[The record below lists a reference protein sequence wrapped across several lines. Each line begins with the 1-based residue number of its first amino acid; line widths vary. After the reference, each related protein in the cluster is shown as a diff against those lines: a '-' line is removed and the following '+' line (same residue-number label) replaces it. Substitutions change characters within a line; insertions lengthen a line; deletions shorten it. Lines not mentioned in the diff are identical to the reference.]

1 VPAPHDT
8 VDPTM
13 TDPPTPPPT
22 ASAPTSASPT
32 SADAGPLS
40 PPSLDT
46 DVTAAQAALAAAADL
61 TELGAVR
68 TAHVDGRSAP
78 LALARRELGALPREQ
93 RAEAGRRLNA
103 AAAAVRDA
111 HAARLAEL
119 TELRDARVL
128 VEERVDVT
136 TPVRRTN
143 PGARHPLAGLSDR
156 LVDVFVAM
164 GYEVAEGPEVEHD
177 WFNFEALNLDPD
189 HPARSEH
196 DTLYVEPAGSGRLLR
211 THTSPVQIRTL
222 LSRPLPVYVVCPG
235 RTYRNDTVDA
245 THSPVFG
252 QLECLAVDEGITMA
266 DLRGTLEVFAAALF
280 GGGLST
286 RLRPHFFPFTEPSA
300 ELDVQ
305 CFNCR
310 GEAANQ
316 PCRVCSD
323 VGWIEAGGCGM
334 VDPNVLRAAGV
345 DATRYS
351 GFAFGMGLERAAMM
365 RHGVREIRDFVDGD
379 IRFSLPFGIEG

>member
-1 VPAPHDT
+1 MT
-8 VDPTM
+8 ETM
-13 TDPPTPPPT
+13 TDPQQPAAAGGPLDP
-22 ASAPTSASPT
+22 ASLAAAV
-32 SADAGPLS
+32 ADAL
-40 PPSLDT
+40 
-46 DVTAAQAALAAAADL
+46 AALAAAPDL
-61 TELGAVR
+61 TDLAAVR
-68 TAHVDGRSAP
+68 TAHVDGRGAP
-78 LALARRELGALPREQ
+78 LVLARQKLGALPRED
-93 RAEAGRRLNA
+93 RADAGRRLNDA
-103 AAAAVRDA
+103 LAAVRDA
-111 HAARLAEL
+111 HTTRLAEL
-119 TELRDARVL
+119 TAERDARVL

-136 TPVRRTN
+136 LPTRRRS
-143 PGARHPLAGLSDR
+143 PGARHPLAVLSER
-156 LVDVFVAM
+156 LVDTFVAM

-177 WFNFEALNLDPD
+177 WFNFEALNMHPD

-196 DTLYVEPAGSGRLLR
+196 DTLYVEPEAAGRVLR
-211 THTSPVQIRTL
+211 THTSPVQVRAL
-222 LSRPLPVYVVCPG
+222 LSRPLPVYVVAPG

-266 DLRGTLEVFAAALF
+266 DLRGTLEVFAAELF
-280 GGGLST
+280 GTGLAT
-286 RLRPHFFPFTEPSA
+286 RLRPSFFPFTEPSA

-310 GEAANQ
+310 GEAARQ

-323 VGWIEAGGCGM
+323 EGWIEAGGCGM

-379 IRFSLPFGIEG
+379 ARFSLPFGIEG

>member
-1 VPAPHDT
+1 
-8 VDPTM
+8 M
-13 TDPPTPPPT
+13 TDPHPAATGPC
-22 ASAPTSASPT
+22 SPE
-32 SADAGPLS
+32 S
-40 PPSLDT
+40 
-46 DVTAAQAALAAAADL
+46 LAAAVAAGLDAVARAADL
-61 TELGAVR
+61 AELASVR

-78 LALARRELGALPREQ
+78 LVLARRALGELPRED
-93 RAEAGRRLNA
+93 RAEAGRRLNEA
-103 AAAAVRDA
+103 LATVRDA
-111 HAARLAEL
+111 FTARLAEL
-119 TELRDARVL
+119 TAARDARVL

-136 TPVRRTN
+136 LPARRRR
-143 PGARHPLAGLSDR
+143 PGARHPIAVLTER
-156 LVDVFVAM
+156 VVDTFVAM

-177 WFNFEALNLDPD
+177 WFNFEALNMHPD

-196 DTLYVEPAGSGRLLR
+196 DTLYVEPEGAGRVLR
-211 THTSPVQIRTL
+211 THTSPVQVRAL

-235 RTYRNDTVDA
+235 RTFRNDTIDA

-252 QLECLAVDEGITMA
+252 QLEGLAVDEGITMA
-266 DLRGTLEVFAAALF
+266 DLRGTLEAFASALF
-280 GGGLST
+280 GTNLAT
-286 RLRPHFFPFTEPSA
+286 RLRPSFFPFTEPSA

-310 GEAANQ
+310 GEAARQ

-323 VGWIEAGGCGM
+323 EGWIELGGCGM

-345 DATRYS
+345 DASRYS
-351 GFAFGMGLERAAMM
+351 GFAFGMGLERAAMI

>member
-1 VPAPHDT
+1 MT
-8 VDPTM
+8 MTETM
-13 TDPPTPPPT
+13 TDPQP
-22 ASAPTSASPT
+22 APGGPFAP
-32 SADAGPLS
+32 AALDAA
-40 PPSLDT
+40 
-46 DVTAAQAALAAAADL
+46 VAEALAALGASTDL
-61 TELGAVR
+61 TGLAAAR
-68 TAHVDGRSAP
+68 AAHVDGRSAP
-78 LALARRELGALPREQ
+78 LMLARQKLGALPRED
-93 RAEAGRRLNA
+93 RADAGKRLNEA
-103 AAAAVRDA
+103 LTAVREA
-111 HAARLAEL
+111 HTARLAEL
-119 TELRDARVL
+119 TAERDARVL

-136 TPVRRTN
+136 LPVARRRA
-143 PGARHPLAGLSDR
+143 GARHPLAVLSER
-156 LVDVFVAM
+156 LVDTFVAM

-177 WFNFEALNLDPD
+177 WFNFEALNMHAD

-196 DTLYVEPAGSGRLLR
+196 DTLFVEPAGAGRVLR
-211 THTSPVQIRTL
+211 THTSPVQIRAL
-222 LSRPLPVYVVCPG
+222 LSRPLPVYVVAPG

-266 DLRGTLEVFAAALF
+266 DLRGTLDTFASALF
-280 GGGLST
+280 GSGLAT
-286 RLRPHFFPFTEPSA
+286 RLRPSFFPFTEPSA

-310 GEAANQ
+310 GEAARQ

-323 VGWIEAGGCGM
+323 EGWIELGGCGM

-345 DATRYS
+345 DPARYS

-379 IRFSLPFGIEG
+379 VRFSDPFGIEG